1 MTTYNL
7 FYARSFG
14 TFFFLLVV
22 VVVIVF
28 IIIYDN
34 KRTKKK
40 REELQRKIMMLD
52 SKKPETVDN
61 DEDIEKLPYR
71 RKFLLTKNEYWF
83 YKSLKEITDKYDF
96 AVLAKIRFADLVEVS
111 AEADKKEYMK
121 YFGKIKSKHI
131 DFILCK
137 KDNLY
142 PELLI
147 ELNDSSH
154 NTEDR
159 IKRDEFIKKIAE
171 KVGYKMVF
179 VDGTQNLEETI
190 IKALE
195 IKSENNN
202 DPPIDENKKNKV
214 KQRGSKMCL

>member
-1 MTTYNL
+1 M
-7 FYARSFG
+7 
-14 TFFFLLVV
+14 LVV
-22 VVVIVF
+22 VFVIVF

-83 YKSLKEITDKYDF
+83 YKSLKEIADKYDF

-202 DPPIDENKKNKV
+202 DPPIDEN
-214 KQRGSKMCL
+214 

>member
-1 MTTYNL
+1 MTVYNPD
-7 FYARSFG
+7 YARYFG
-14 TFFFLLVV
+14 LAFFLIIVI
-22 VVVIVF
+22 VVIL
-28 IIIYDN
+28 IIVYDN
-34 KRTKKK
+34 NRKQRK

-52 SKKPETVDN
+52 SKKPKSVDN

-83 YKSLKEITDKYDF
+83 YKSLKEIADKYDF

-154 NTEDR
+154 NKEDR
-159 IKRDEFIKKIAE
+159 IKRDDFVKKIAE

-202 DPPIDENKKNKV
+202 DPPIDAN
-214 KQRGSKMCL
+214 

>member
-1 MTTYNL
+1 MNIVYLTAIEGFL
-7 FYARSFG
+7 VFCALVAIIV
-14 TFFFLLVV
+14 FFLVR
-22 VVVIVF
+22 
-28 IIIYDN
+28 DHKKN
-34 KRTKKK
+34 KKK

-52 SKKPETVDN
+52 SKKPEPVDN
-61 DEDIEKLPYR
+61 DEEIEKLPYR

-83 YKSLKEITDKYDF
+83 YKRLKEIADKYGF

-111 AEADKKEYMK
+111 VEADKKEYMN

-154 NTEDR
+154 NKEDR
-159 IKRDEFIKKIAE
+159 IKRDKFVKKIAE

-202 DPPIDENKKNKV
+202 DPPIDAN
-214 KQRGSKMCL
+214 

>member
-1 MTTYNL
+1 MTTYNP

-22 VVVIVF
+22 VFVIVF

-52 SKKPETVDN
+52 SKKPETVGN

-83 YKSLKEITDKYDF
+83 YKSLKEIADKYDF

-202 DPPIDENKKNKV
+202 DPPIDEN
-214 KQRGSKMCL
+214 

>member
-1 MTTYNL
+1 MSYNPQKRTHTGP
-7 FYARSFG
+7 F
-14 TFFFLLVV
+14 
-22 VVVIVF
+22 VVIVF

-159 IKRDEFIKKIAE
+159 IRRDEFIKKIAE

-202 DPPIDENKKNKV
+202 DPPIDEN
-214 KQRGSKMCL
+214 

>member
-1 MTTYNL
+1 MTTYNP

-22 VVVIVF
+22 VFVIVF

-52 SKKPETVDN
+52 SKKPETVGN

-83 YKSLKEITDKYDF
+83 YKSLKEIADKYDF

-121 YFGKIKSKHI
+121 DFGKIKSNQI

-202 DPPIDENKKNKV
+202 DPPIDEN
-214 KQRGSKMCL
+214 

>member
-1 MTTYNL
+1 MNSTNL
-7 FYARSFG
+7 IIIKG
-14 TFFFLLVV
+14 LVV
-22 VVVIVF
+22 LWVIL
-28 IIIYDN
+28 IIAAALIIDAQN
-34 KRTKKK
+34 KKK
-40 REELQRKIMMLD
+40 KAQELQLKLLMKKSND
-52 SKKPETVDN
+52 SASPSI

-83 YKSLKEITDKYDF
+83 YKSLKEIADKYGF

-154 NTEDR
+154 NKEDR
-159 IKRDEFIKKIAE
+159 IKRDEFVKKIAE

-202 DPPIDENKKNKV
+202 DPPIVAN
-214 KQRGSKMCL
+214 

>member
-1 MTTYNL
+1 MNIVYLTAIEGFL
-7 FYARSFG
+7 VFCALVAIIV
-14 TFFFLLVV
+14 FFLVR
-22 VVVIVF
+22 
-28 IIIYDN
+28 DHKKN
-34 KRTKKK
+34 KKK

-52 SKKPETVDN
+52 SKKPEPVDN
-61 DEDIEKLPYR
+61 DEEIEKLPYR

-83 YKSLKEITDKYDF
+83 YKSLKEIADKYGF

-154 NTEDR
+154 NKEDR
-159 IKRDEFIKKIAE
+159 IKRDKFVKKIAE

-202 DPPIDENKKNKV
+202 DPPIDAN
-214 KQRGSKMCL
+214 

>member
-22 VVVIVF
+22 VFVIVF

-83 YKSLKEITDKYDF
+83 YKSLKEIADKYDF

-154 NTEDR
+154 NKEDR
-159 IKRDEFIKKIAE
+159 IKRDDFIKKIAE
-171 KVGYKMVF
+171 RVGYKMVF
-179 VDGTQNLEETI
+179 VGGTQNLEETI

-202 DPPIDENKKNKV
+202 DPPIDAN
-214 KQRGSKMCL
+214 

>member
-1 MTTYNL
+1 MNSTNL
-7 FYARSFG
+7 IIIKG
-14 TFFFLLVV
+14 LVV
-22 VVVIVF
+22 LWVIL
-28 IIIYDN
+28 IIAAALIIDAQN
-34 KRTKKK
+34 KKK
-40 REELQRKIMMLD
+40 KAQELQLKLLMKKSND
-52 SKKPETVDN
+52 SASPSI

-83 YKSLKEITDKYDF
+83 YKSLKEIADKYGF

-142 PELLI
+142 PELVI

-154 NTEDR
+154 NKEDR
-159 IKRDEFIKKIAE
+159 IKRDEFVKKIAE

-202 DPPIDENKKNKV
+202 DPPIVAN
-214 KQRGSKMCL
+214 

>member
-7 FYARSFG
+7 FYPRSFG

-22 VVVIVF
+22 VFVIVF

-83 YKSLKEITDKYDF
+83 YKSLKEIADKYDF

-202 DPPIDENKKNKV
+202 DPPIDEN
-214 KQRGSKMCL
+214 

>member
-22 VVVIVF
+22 VFVIVF

-179 VDGTQNLEETI
+179 VDGTQNLEEAI

-202 DPPIDENKKNKV
+202 DPPIDEN
-214 KQRGSKMCL
+214 

>member
-22 VVVIVF
+22 VFVIVF

-83 YKSLKEITDKYDF
+83 YKSLKEIADKYDF
-96 AVLAKIRFADLVEVS
+96 AILAKIRFADLVEVS
-111 AEADKKEYMK
+111 AEADKKEYIK

-202 DPPIDENKKNKV
+202 DPPTDAN
-214 KQRGSKMCL
+214 

>member
-1 MTTYNL
+1 MD
-7 FYARSFG
+7 
-14 TFFFLLVV
+14 FLNIFKNSYLPFAIIIAAIVVGLVV
-22 VVVIVF
+22 R
-28 IIIYDN
+28 DL
-34 KRTKKK
+34 KTKNG
-40 REELQRKIMMLD
+40 Q
-52 SKKPETVDN
+52 P

-83 YKSLKEITDKYDF
+83 YKSLKEIADKYGF

-154 NTEDR
+154 NKEDR
-159 IKRDEFIKKIAE
+159 IKRDEFVKKIAE

-202 DPPIDENKKNKV
+202 DPPIDEN
-214 KQRGSKMCL
+214 

>member
-202 DPPIDENKKNKV
+202 DPPIDEN
-214 KQRGSKMCL
+214 

>member
-22 VVVIVF
+22 VFVIVF

-83 YKSLKEITDKYDF
+83 YKSLKEIADKYDF

-190 IKALE
+190 IKAFE

-202 DPPIDENKKNKV
+202 DPPIDEN
-214 KQRGSKMCL
+214 

>member
-22 VVVIVF
+22 VFVIVF

-83 YKSLKEITDKYDF
+83 YKSLKEIADKYDF

-154 NTEDR
+154 NKEDR
-159 IKRDEFIKKIAE
+159 IKRDDFIKKIAE
-171 KVGYKMVF
+171 RVGYKMVF
-179 VDGTQNLEETI
+179 VGGTQNLEETI

-202 DPPIDENKKNKV
+202 DPPTDAN
-214 KQRGSKMCL
+214 

>member
-1 MTTYNL
+1 MNIVYLT
-7 FYARSFG
+7 AIEG
-14 TFFFLLVV
+14 FLGFCALVAI
-22 VVVIVF
+22 IVF
-28 IIIYDN
+28 VLVRDYKKN
-34 KRTKKK
+34 KKK

-52 SKKPETVDN
+52 NKKPETVDN
-61 DEDIEKLPYR
+61 EEDIEKLPYR

-83 YKSLKEITDKYDF
+83 YKSLKEIADKYGF

-179 VDGTQNLEETI
+179 VSGTQNLEETI

-202 DPPIDENKKNKV
+202 DPPTDAE
-214 KQRGSKMCL
+214 

>member
-1 MTTYNL
+1 MNSTNL
-7 FYARSFG
+7 IIIKG
-14 TFFFLLVV
+14 LVV
-22 VVVIVF
+22 FWVIL
-28 IIIYDN
+28 IIAAVLIIDSQN
-34 KRTKKK
+34 KKK
-40 REELQRKIMMLD
+40 KAQELQLKLLMKKSND
-52 SKKPETVDN
+52 SASPSI
-61 DEDIEKLPYR
+61 DEEIEKLPYR

-83 YKSLKEITDKYDF
+83 YKRLKEIADKYDF

-154 NTEDR
+154 NKEDR
-159 IKRDEFIKKIAE
+159 IKRDDFIKKIAE
-171 KVGYKMVF
+171 KVGYKMAF

-202 DPPIDENKKNKV
+202 DPPIDEN
-214 KQRGSKMCL
+214 

>member
-1 MTTYNL
+1 MTDYNL
-7 FYARSFG
+7 IYARSFG

-28 IIIYDN
+28 IIVYDN

-61 DEDIEKLPYR
+61 DEEIEKLPYR

-83 YKSLKEITDKYDF
+83 YKSLKEIADKYGF
-96 AVLAKIRFADLVEVS
+96 VVLAKIRFADLVEVS
-111 AEADKKEYMK
+111 TEADKKEYMK

-154 NTEDR
+154 NKEDR
-159 IKRDEFIKKIAE
+159 IKRDDFIKKIAE

-179 VDGTQNLEETI
+179 VSGTQNLEETI

-202 DPPIDENKKNKV
+202 DPPIDEN
-214 KQRGSKMCL
+214 

>member
-22 VVVIVF
+22 VFVIVF

-40 REELQRKIMMLD
+40 REELQRKMMMLD

-83 YKSLKEITDKYDF
+83 YKSLKEIADKYGF

-154 NTEDR
+154 NKEDR
-159 IKRDEFIKKIAE
+159 IKRDEFVKKIAE

-202 DPPIDENKKNKV
+202 EAMIYAN
-214 KQRGSKMCL
+214 

>member
-83 YKSLKEITDKYDF
+83 YKSLKEIADKYDF

-202 DPPIDENKKNKV
+202 DPPIDEN
-214 KQRGSKMCL
+214 

>member
-1 MTTYNL
+1 MTTYNP

-14 TFFFLLVV
+14 TFFFLLAVV
-22 VVVIVF
+22 FVIVF

-52 SKKPETVDN
+52 SKKPETVGN

-83 YKSLKEITDKYDF
+83 YKSLKEIADKYDF

-202 DPPIDENKKNKV
+202 DPPIDEN
-214 KQRGSKMCL
+214 

>member
-22 VVVIVF
+22 VFVIVF

-83 YKSLKEITDKYDF
+83 YKSLKEIADKYGF

-154 NTEDR
+154 NKEDR
-159 IKRDEFIKKIAE
+159 IKRDEFVKKIAE

-202 DPPIDENKKNKV
+202 EAMIYAN
-214 KQRGSKMCL
+214 

>member
-214 KQRGSKMCL
+214 KQRGS

>member
-1 MTTYNL
+1 MIIKL
-7 FYARSFG
+7 GEKGLDFIG
-14 TFFFLLVV
+14 FLKSSYLP
-22 VVVIVF
+22 F
-28 IIIYDN
+28 AIIIVAVAVGIVVRDL
-34 KRTKKK
+34 KTKNG
-40 REELQRKIMMLD
+40 Q
-52 SKKPETVDN
+52 P

-83 YKSLKEITDKYDF
+83 YKSLKEIADKYGF

-111 AEADKKEYMK
+111 AEVDKKEYMK

-154 NTEDR
+154 NKEDR
-159 IKRDEFIKKIAE
+159 IKRDDFIKKIAE
-171 KVGYKMVF
+171 KVGYKMIF
-179 VDGTQNLEETI
+179 VSGTQNLEETI

-202 DPPIDENKKNKV
+202 DPPIGAE
-214 KQRGSKMCL
+214 